1 MVRQVCRRALHGAH
15 AARAA
20 PGPRPRGRRG
30 IRGRRPRARPQC
42 HAGGPAPGR
51 ARRLRR
57 PRGRLGSA
65 PARRGASGACHRP
78 VCCAAAAVTVQH
90 LKEGLPARQCKS
102 CHSRPW
108 ACAGARGPP
117 APGRACGARRV
128 GGAAVPG
135 RQRRRA
141 APRRARRCAGPRG
154 CAPCRR
160 RPGPQLHA
168 GGRAGRAGHAGRGR
182 ARRARRAAPRAGRIR
197 RHLPRAAHACS
208 GLPADAAAPA
218 WERRAR
224 QRSAGDWAG
233 GDRACHRLSG
243 GRAAGRGA
251 PAGPRPHPVAWPGP
265 RRGRPALR
273 RGSPPARARGDC
285 WGGLPVRARPGAR
298 FVRTGR
304 RFAAGAVHAGVQLTS
319 APRLLRRTLLGVR
332 CNMRSALPG
341 SFRFAVMR

>member
-1 MVRQVCRRALHGAH
+1 MVRQVCGRALHGAH

-30 IRGRRPRARPQC
+30 MRGRRPRARPQC

-78 VCCAAAAVTVQH
+78 ACCAAAAVTVQH
-90 LKEGLPARQCKS
+90 LEEGLPARQCKS
-102 CHSRPW
+102 CHARPW

-168 GGRAGRAGHAGRGR
+168 CRRAGRAGRAGRGR

-208 GLPADAAAPA
+208 GLPKDAAAPA

-243 GRAAGRGA
+243 GRAAGR
-251 PAGPRPHPVAWPGP
+251 
-265 RRGRPALR
+265 
-273 RGSPPARARGDC
+273 RARGDC